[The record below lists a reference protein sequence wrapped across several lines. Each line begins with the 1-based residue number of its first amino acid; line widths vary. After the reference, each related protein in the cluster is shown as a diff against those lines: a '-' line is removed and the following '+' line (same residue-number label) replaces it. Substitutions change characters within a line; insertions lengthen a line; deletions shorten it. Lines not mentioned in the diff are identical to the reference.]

1 VTVSTAEILNARI
14 LIVNDLEAN
23 VQLLESV
30 VSRNA
35 EICQRQH
42 AVKPQE

>member
-1 VTVSTAEILNARI
+1 VTVSIAEIL
-14 LIVNDLEAN
+14 IVDDPEAN
-23 VQLLESV
+23 VQLIESV

-35 EICQRQH
+35 ETCQRQH